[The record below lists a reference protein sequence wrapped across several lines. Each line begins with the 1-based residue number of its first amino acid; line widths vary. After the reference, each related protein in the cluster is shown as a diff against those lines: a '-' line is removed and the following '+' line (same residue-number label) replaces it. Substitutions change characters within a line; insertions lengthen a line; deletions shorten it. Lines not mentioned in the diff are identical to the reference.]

1 MKRPAGFLTAAAL
14 ALTAA
19 AGAAYAQA
27 GPDDGPDLVLTG
39 SGGPDWLVACRG
51 ETIEGA
57 PLRGEAGGPR
67 RAERANV
74 RFNRVGYLSCRIE
87 AGSAPLMLTLE
98 KYGGEAFCPLTGRR
112 GGGACSVR
120 FAPRQTADFEFE
132 AVP

>member
-1 MKRPAGFLTAAAL
+1 MNRPLRLLAAAAL

-19 AGAAYAQA
+19 AGGAWPQA
-27 GPDDGPDLVLTG
+27 GPDDGPDLVLIG

-57 PLRGEAGGPR
+57 PLRGEAGGPN
-67 RAERANV
+67 RAGRATV

-87 AGSAPLMLTLE
+87 AGAVPLMLTLE

-120 FAPRQTADFEFE
+120 FAARQTADFEFE